1 MVTNVSDSFS
11 LKGSEGLL
19 ISDLKLRLG
28 GER

>member
-11 LKGSEGLL
+11 LKGAEELL